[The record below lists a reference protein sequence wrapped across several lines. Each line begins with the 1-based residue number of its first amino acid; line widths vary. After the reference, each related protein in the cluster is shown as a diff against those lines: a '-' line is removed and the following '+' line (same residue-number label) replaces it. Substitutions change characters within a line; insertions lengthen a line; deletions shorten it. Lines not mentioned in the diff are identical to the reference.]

1 MSNEVMRTEVME
13 AIHAGEQALTSLRRA
28 SELLNSAKNW
38 GIYDMLGGGFF
49 GTMIKHSKMDQ
60 ASDCMEE
67 AKRQLQIF
75 QRELKDV
82 SMFTDF
88 RLETGNFLTFADYFF
103 DGLIAD
109 YMVQSKIEEA
119 RSQTEQAISHVSR
132 LLVDLQQL
140 IHTL

>member
-49 GTMIKHSKMDQ
+49 GTMIKHSKMDL

-119 RSQTEQAISHVSR
+119 RSQTQQAISHVSR